1 MISGIVTPLLKNGK
15 WAYRLS
21 LGACSAGLILSAIL
35 LGRVGPKNES
45 FSFMMGHFP
54 APWGNELSVGP
65 LEAVLA
71 TAVCLVMLLS
81 LLGGRRD
88 IFEDVLPESN

>member
-21 LGACSAGLILSAIL
+21 LCASGAGLVLSGVL
-35 LGRVGPKNES
+35 LGRVGPRNES

-71 TAVCLVMLLS
+71 TAICLVMLLA
-81 LLGGRRD
+81 LLAGRRD
-88 IFEDVLPESN
+88 IFEIGRAHV